1 MKRSI
6 FWHNAGIL
14 ALLSAGILLLSIFSE
29 RIVDCNGF
37 GYDGETY
44 ADMALRFQDFLN
56 GTLPP
61 PGNNTFYRFLP
72 SVLCHYTLRILGFGL
87 TGPHVIIF
95 FQVYNGLILLG
106 TGVIWTRICEALAM
120 NASGR
125 WWGFLGFFGNYAVLK
140 YGFYYPVLMDVSGLF
155 FGTALLWAYLR
166 RRVVVGL
173 FLTGTSFFVWPPATL
188 LGGLLTLLPRPDV
201 PASGPTPVRE
211 SGPWAALGVVA
222 VLFAPRLLAAP
233 PLSTSPEFRAAL
245 PLGVAFAAFYLFHA
259 FRGLLPGLAGSL
271 LEAARRR
278 DFWLRA
284 GTAGALAGA
293 AMLLPVLSSRFMALD
308 WIGLLVRYLY
318 DLITLSY
325 HRPAEFALTMILYYG
340 PILAFVIFVRPAF
353 MACCREMGPGYVLV
367 LLFVLLQSLN
377 PLSRQMIAGI
387 PFVLA
392 PLAMV
397 LGRKR
402 FPVGTMIFFTAASL
416 VVSKVWLLNNA
427 GLEPS
432 QVTAS
437 NPVYWRRYLSS
448 TGWWMPDD
456 LYLLQGTLVFVGLLV
471 LAVYWR
477 TLHGNV
483 NVAAEDVAGN
493 VGSGY

>member
-1 MKRSI
+1 MQRSI
-6 FWHNAGIL
+6 AWHNAGML
-14 ALLSAGILLLSIFSE
+14 ALLGAGIVLLSLVSE
-29 RIVDCNGF
+29 RIVDFNGF
-37 GYDGETY
+37 GYDGSTY
-44 ADMALRFQDFLN
+44 ADMALRFQDYLT
-56 GTLPP
+56 GALPP

-72 SVLCHYTLRILGFGL
+72 SALCHYILRMLGL
-87 TGPHVIIF
+87 ELNGPHVITY
-95 FQVYNGLILLG
+95 FQVYNGLVLLG
-106 TGVIWTRICEALAM
+106 TGVLWTRICEALDM
-120 NASGR
+120 DASGR
-125 WWGFLGFFGNYAVLK
+125 WWGFLGLFSNYAVLK

-188 LGGLLTLLPRPDV
+188 LGGLLALLPRPTAPV
-201 PASGPTPVRE
+201 PGPRSGRE
-211 SGPWAALGVVA
+211 QGPWAALAVVA
-222 VLFAPRLLAAP
+222 ALFAPRLLAAP
-233 PLSTSPEFRAAL
+233 PLATSAEFRAAL
-245 PLGVAFAAFYLFHA
+245 PLGVAFAALYLFYA
-259 FRGLLPGLAGSL
+259 FRGLLPGLAASL
-271 LEAARRR
+271 LAAARRR

-284 GTAGALAGA
+284 GAAGALAGA
-293 AMLLPVLSSRFMALD
+293 AMLLPSLSSRFLALD
-308 WIGLLVRYLY
+308 WVGLLIGYLH

-340 PILAFVIFVRPAF
+340 PILAFVIFARPAF
-353 MACCREMGPGYVLV
+353 MARCREMGPGYVLV

-377 PLSRQMIAGI
+377 PLSRQMIAGL

-397 LGRKR
+397 LGKMRL
-402 FPVGTMIFFTAASL
+402 PSGTMFFFTAASL

-432 QVTAS
+432 QATAS

-456 LYLLQGTLVFVGLLV
+456 LYLLQGTLVLVGLLV

-477 TLHGNV
+477 TLNKAR
-483 NVAAEDVAGN
+483 AA
-493 VGSGY
+493 S